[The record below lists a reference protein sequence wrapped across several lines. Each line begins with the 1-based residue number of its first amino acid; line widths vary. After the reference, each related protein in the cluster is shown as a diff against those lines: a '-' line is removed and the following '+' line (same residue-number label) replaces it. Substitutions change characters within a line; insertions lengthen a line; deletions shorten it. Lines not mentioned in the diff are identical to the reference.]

1 MDNLHHNLLN
11 IVTLQ
16 QRCVHR
22 HVAPMAKFPSPSG
35 PRTPKSG
42 KKTQFIHIKLQQIHI
57 IAFHSVIIYQGIC
70 GGANELAGACNSI
83 GRERICETGE
93 DGQLGWIWLE
103 VQQTG

>member
-35 PRTPKSG
+35 PRTVPPNQEKD
-42 KKTQFIHIKLQQIHI
+42 TIYTHQTTTNT
-57 IAFHSVIIYQGIC
+57 FHYVIIYQGIC